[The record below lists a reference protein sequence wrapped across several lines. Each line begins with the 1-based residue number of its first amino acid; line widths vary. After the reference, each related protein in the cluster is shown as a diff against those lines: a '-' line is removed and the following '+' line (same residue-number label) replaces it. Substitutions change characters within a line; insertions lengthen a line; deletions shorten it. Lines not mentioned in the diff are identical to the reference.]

1 MVPRGDNKIAT
12 KPLLHLF
19 SDQWQEGKQNSPP
32 SHLHTE
38 NLCGWPNAIFYF
50 LWRCL
55 VNSTITEY
63 IQQVQGESV
72 VIEYCLKCSKQKLSL
87 HMVTKLAAPFVWMCT
102 SDLNAGVKISTQN
115 DIKFEYSPLTG
126 SALWWRYPLCALQ
139 VEPPTFSIN

>member
-1 MVPRGDNKIAT
+1 MIPRGDNKIAA
-12 KPLLHLF
+12 KPLLHSF
-19 SDQWQEGKQNSPP
+19 SDQWQEGKQNSPH

-102 SDLNAGVKISTQN
+102 SDLNAGVKLAHR
-115 DIKFEYSPLTG
+115 IKFEYSPLTG
-126 SALWWRYPLCALQ
+126 SALWWQYPLCALQ